1 MFQNV
6 EEINQSIRSLN
17 IKQKPVFDYILK
29 WREENLIK
37 LKEMRTLSILISRF
51 DRVGNLHLIN
61 IFCQRVTKLL
71 QYYGGSPEKPQVVV
85 LEPTGVVSINVSGAD
100 RVMPI
105 ILVTLVAFRNKHS
118 EVQLIV
124 LDKISMVSK
133 KECYQM
139 HYCCVIE
146 IFNLSN

>member
-1 MFQNV
+1 M
-6 EEINQSIRSLN
+6 
-17 IKQKPVFDYILK
+17 
-29 WREENLIK
+29 
-37 LKEMRTLSILISRF
+37 
-51 DRVGNLHLIN
+51 
-61 IFCQRVTKLL
+61 L

-139 HYCCVIE
+139 HYCCVTE
-146 IFNLSN
+146 IFNLSNWPFDYQLINISCRGLSSAFYNSYSDSIWHYHRRRSPRELNWRWPFI